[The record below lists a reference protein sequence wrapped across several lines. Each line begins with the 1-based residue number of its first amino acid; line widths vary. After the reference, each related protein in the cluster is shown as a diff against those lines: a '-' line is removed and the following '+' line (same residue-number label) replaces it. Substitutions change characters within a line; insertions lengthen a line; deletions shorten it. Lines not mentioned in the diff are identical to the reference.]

1 MKDSPAEIDIRL
13 KWRGPFELTSDG
25 DLVPGRGC
33 TSKLPTAGAGVYVAT
48 GDQLLYGRGV
58 LMYIGRTD
66 RGFKQRLP
74 EHDWLRGEWSVEV
87 YTASVDEHLVADV
100 ERLLIYFHSPLYNC
114 ASVAEPPRLTSPLRI
129 FNTGRFWGL
138 YPEVSSQHPWATE

>member
-1 MKDSPAEIDIRL
+1 MKDSSIEKEVWL
-13 KWRGPFELTSDG
+13 KWRGPFELTPHG

-33 TSKLPTAGAGVYVAT
+33 TSKRPAAGAGIYLAT

-58 LMYIGRTD
+58 LLYIGKTD

-74 EHDWLRGEWSVEV
+74 EHEWLCGEWSVEV
-87 YTASVDEHLVADV
+87 YAATVDENLLDDV

-114 ASVAEPPRLTSPLRI
+114 ANVSEPPRLASPLRV

-138 YPEVSSQHPWATE
+138 YPEVSSRHPWATE